1 MGICRSAVVQSGP
14 WGAGRTALVGLRRC
28 MHVAVCS
35 STPDSIHALGS
46 SRSTR
51 SDKSISHIRVVT
63 PLMLL
68 IVFIPISTV
77 TVHGVRF
84 VLRGQAMAYLPI
96 ITKKVQRRYCSEDG
110 NTDMMTEEHWLLI

>member
-1 MGICRSAVVQSGP
+1 LGTSLLLLTMLNAEVECKAWDARNI
-14 WGAGRTALVGLRRC
+14 
-28 MHVAVCS
+28 CS
-35 STPDSIHALGS
+35 SVRYSIHALEIK
-46 SRSTR
+46 RSTL
-51 SDKSISHIRVVT
+51 SDKSINHPRVVT

-96 ITKKVQRRYCSEDG
+96 ITKKVQRRYYSEDG
-110 NTDMMTEEHWLLI
+110 NMDMMTEEHWLLI